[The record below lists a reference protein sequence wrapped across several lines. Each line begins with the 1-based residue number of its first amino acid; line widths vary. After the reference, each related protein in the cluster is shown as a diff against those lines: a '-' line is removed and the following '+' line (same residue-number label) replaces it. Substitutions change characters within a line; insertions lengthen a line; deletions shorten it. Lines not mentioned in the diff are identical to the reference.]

1 MSFDAGKRGLLIVA
15 GVALAGCGH
24 SEAERTASV
33 GELNRTVQ
41 SLRAQNTA
49 YAKQVEEL
57 ENRVFIMSDQMD
69 SKREAPPPPRPQANP
84 ALPKVT
90 LHPAE
95 RASTTIVEEPAD
107 DPSEVPVEYAGEA
120 AKTTGKRPLLRLY
133 GDDVPVMSTVEHA
146 APPAP
151 APREKRVLV
160 MPRESRQETR
170 PAPARAAVASEGLDL
185 YRRSLEALR
194 GGRHVEAAAGFRDF
208 LKQHPNHDFADNAQY
223 WLAECYYDQKDYPM
237 AMREF
242 RRVVEKYPQ
251 GNKVPDA
258 LLKVGFAH
266 LALGSTEV
274 GRQTLEQV
282 IRSYPR
288 AEAASL
294 ATAKLGE
301 LGRTAS
307 KSDSEGRPAQEAP

>member
-1 MSFDAGKRGLLIVA
+1 MSFDAGKRGLLIV
-15 GVALAGCGH
+15 VLAGCGH
-24 SEAERTASV
+24 AEADKGTSV
-33 GELNRTVQ
+33 SELNRTVQ
-41 SLRAQNTA
+41 SLRAQNSA

-57 ENRVFIMSDQMD
+57 ENRVFIMSDQAD
-69 SKREAPPPPRPQANP
+69 GKREEAPRGPQPGP

-90 LHPAE
+90 LHPAQ
-95 RASTTIVEEPAD
+95 RAATTIVEEPSD
-107 DPSEVPVEYAGEA
+107 DPTQVDVEYAGEA
-120 AKTTGKRPLLRLY
+120 AKSNGKRPMLRLY
-133 GDDVPVMSTVEHA
+133 GDDLPVMSTVDRE
-146 APPAP
+146 PPP

-160 MPRESRQETR
+160 MPRESRQER
-170 PAPARAAVASEGLDL
+170 PAPSRVASASEGLDL

-223 WLAECYYDQKDYPM
+223 WLGECYYDQRDYPM

-266 LALGSTEV
+266 LALGSTDV

-282 IRSYPR
+282 VRSYPR
-288 AEAASL
+288 HEAASL
-294 ATAKLGE
+294 ATAKLSE
-301 LGRTAS
+301 LGSTAS
-307 KSDSEGRPAQEAP
+307 KSDQQEAP

>member
-1 MSFDAGKRGLLIVA
+1 MSYAPKRGLLVVA
-15 GVALAGCGH
+15 GAWLVGCGH
-24 SEAERTASV
+24 GETERNASMT
-33 GELNRTVQ
+33 ELNRTVQ

-57 ENRVFIMSDQMD
+57 ENRIFIMNDQLD
-69 SKREAPPPPRPQANP
+69 SKGASKAPAERVANP
-84 ALPKVT
+84 GLPKVT

-95 RASTTIVEEPAD
+95 RVATVVEEPAAESGEAD
-107 DPSEVPVEYAGEA
+107 VEYAGEA
-120 AKTTGKRPLLRLY
+120 AKSGGKRPVLRLY
-133 GDDVPVMSTVEHA
+133 GDDTPVMSSAEPEAAGAKEPRRMTV
-146 APPAP
+146 
-151 APREKRVLV
+151 V
-160 MPRESRQETR
+160 PRESRQER
-170 PAPARAAVASEGLDL
+170 PAAPRAAAASEGLDL

-223 WLAECYYDQKDYPM
+223 WLGECYYDQKDYPM

-242 RRVVEKYPQ
+242 RRVVERYPQ
-251 GNKVPDA
+251 GNKVADA

-266 LALGSTEV
+266 LALGSTEA

-282 IRSYPR
+282 VRSYPR
-288 AEAASL
+288 QEAAAL
-294 ATAKLGE
+294 ASAKLAE

-307 KSDSEGRPAQEAP
+307 KTDSRAAQEAP

>member
-1 MSFDAGKRGLLIVA
+1 MSFDAGKRLLLVA

-24 SEAERTASV
+24 SETEKAASD
-33 GELNRTVQ
+33 LNRQVQ
-41 SLRAQNTA
+41 SLRAQNSA

-57 ENRVFIMSDQMD
+57 ENRVFIMADQAEG
-69 SKREAPPPPRPQANP
+69 KREPAPSPPKPNP
-84 ALPKVT
+84 SLPKVT
-90 LHPAE
+90 LHPQE
-95 RASTTIVEEPAD
+95 RSRTIVEEPAD
-107 DPSEVPVEYAGEA
+107 DPNEVEVEYAGEA
-120 AKTTGKRPLLRLY
+120 AKSSAKRPMLRLY
-133 GDDVPVMSTVEHA
+133 GDDTPVMSNVDRE
-146 APPAP
+146 PPAP
-151 APREKRVLV
+151 KEKKVLV
-160 MPRESRQETR
+160 MPREIR
-170 PAPARAAVASEGLDL
+170 PEPRPVPSKAASASAGLDI

-194 GGRHVEAAAGFRDF
+194 AGRHVEAAAGFRDF
-208 LKQHPNHDFADNAQY
+208 LKAHPNHDFADNAQY
-223 WLAECYYDQKDYPM
+223 WLGECYYDQKDYPM

-242 RRVVEKYPQ
+242 RRVVEKYPT

-282 IRSYPR
+282 VRSYPR

-301 LGRTAS
+301 LGSTAS
-307 KSDSEGRPAQEAP
+307 KSDAPARSAPEEAAP

>member
-1 MSFDAGKRGLLIVA
+1 MFDAGKRCLLILVF
-15 GVALAGCGH
+15 AGCGH
-24 SEAERTASV
+24 SEARREASV
-33 GELNRTVQ
+33 SELNRTVQ
-41 SLRAQNTA
+41 SLRAQNSQ

-57 ENRVFIMSDQMD
+57 ENRVFIMTDQMGGKKD
-69 SKREAPPPPRPQANP
+69 EAPRPPAPGPV
-84 ALPKVT
+84 LPKVT

-95 RASTTIVEEPAD
+95 RAATAIVEEPSD
-107 DPSEVPVEYAGEA
+107 DPTQVDVEYAGEA
-120 AKTTGKRPLLRLY
+120 AKTNGKRPVLRLY
-133 GDDVPVMSTVEHA
+133 GDDVPVMSSSVEREP
-146 APPAP
+146 PPAP
-151 APREKRVLV
+151 KEKRVLV

-170 PAPARAAVASEGLDL
+170 PASSRAASASEGLEV

-194 GGRHVEAAAGFRDF
+194 GGRHVEAVAGFRDF
-208 LKQHPNHDFADNAQY
+208 LKQHPQHDFADNAQY

-266 LALGSTEV
+266 LALGSTDV

-282 IRSYPR
+282 VRSYPR
-288 AEAASL
+288 HEAAGL

-301 LGRTAS
+301 LGQSTS
-307 KSDSEGRPAQEAP
+307 KSDSKVREEAP